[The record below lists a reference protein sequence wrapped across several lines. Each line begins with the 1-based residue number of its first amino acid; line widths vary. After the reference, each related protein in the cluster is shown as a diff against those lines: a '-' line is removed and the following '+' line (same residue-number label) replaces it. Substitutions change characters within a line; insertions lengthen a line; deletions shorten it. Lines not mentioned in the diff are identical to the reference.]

1 MAELRRLDD
10 REIEA
15 GLETISG
22 WSIKQGKLFQE
33 YTFPRF
39 IEAFGF
45 MASVA
50 TVAEK
55 EDHHPEWSNVYN
67 KVQINLT
74 THEAGGISD
83 RDFILARSIDKIYKA
98 GM

>member
-1 MAELRRLDD
+1 
-10 REIEA
+10 
-15 GLETISG
+15 
-22 WSIKQGKLFQE
+22 
-33 YTFPRF
+33 
-39 IEAFGF
+39 